1 MSDTKAGGQGQLF
14 ADDVLAETAVVMA
27 KNKGKADKSTAAHT
41 KAEPASGKAPG
52 GGRKGGRSRG
62 DADAGADKTDRRD
75 DPAAGS
81 DGAGDGEAA
90 HSNGAVKPPRST
102 KSKPGGGAQTAE
114 QMAKKQ
120 REISVSEFF
129 TKNRHLLGFDSP
141 RKALLTAVKEAVDN
155 SLDACEEARIL
166 PDLVVKIARIGQ
178 SEKQFTITIEDNGPG
193 IVKAQVPHVFGR
205 LLYGSKFHRL
215 RQSRGQ
221 QGIGISAAGMYGQL
235 TTGNAVRVRSK
246 PGKRGTPMAFEIR
259 IDTAKNRPDATEKVI
274 EWEKDHGTEVS
285 IDLEGE
291 YRRGQKSVEEF
302 LQLMA
307 VANPHVQLKFTDPD
321 NNVLEFQRGTKEL
334 PKEVEEIK
342 PHPHG
347 VELGI
352 LLKMIQE
359 SDNRTTSAFLQQ
371 DFSRVG
377 PTVAK
382 EICTTAGIKP
392 ETNPRRLDTAAVQKL
407 KTAIDATKIM
417 APPLSCIAP
426 IGEDLIV
433 AGLKKEVEA
442 DFYVAT
448 SRKPVVYRGHPFAI
462 EVGIAYGKPGDTLQ
476 LTEGGKIVEVATKKP
491 ETDEQLMG
499 AADEPIR
506 LIRFAN
512 RVPLVFQQ
520 SACAISKAV
529 IGTNWKNYGLQQPR
543 GALPIGPMV
552 VFVHIAS
559 VWVPFT
565 SESKE
570 AIASYDEIL
579 EELRLALMECGRKLG
594 IHVRKGRKLASEFK
608 KRNYIE
614 MYIPHVVAALKDIL
628 DLDDKA
634 VAKATANLT
643 TVLEKSRK
651 L

>member
-1 MSDTKAGGQGQLF
+1 MSNTSGQQSLF
-14 ADDVLAETAVVMA
+14 AGETDDDKMAASNAKKAPAGTPRGKKSKTVNAETMA
-27 KNKGKADKSTAAHT
+27 K
-41 KAEPASGKAPG
+41 
-52 GGRKGGRSRG
+52 R
-62 DADAGADKTDRRD
+62 
-75 DPAAGS
+75 
-81 DGAGDGEAA
+81 
-90 HSNGAVKPPRST
+90 
-102 KSKPGGGAQTAE
+102 
-114 QMAKKQ
+114 Q

-166 PDLVVKIARIGQ
+166 PDLKVTIERIGDN
-178 SEKQFTITIEDNGPG
+178 EKQFRMIVEDNGPG

-235 TTGNAVRVRSK
+235 TTGQPVRVRSK
-246 PGKRGTPMAFEIR
+246 AGRRAIPMQYTIR
-259 IDTAKNRPDATEKVI
+259 IDTAKNRPEAKDEPI
-274 EWEKDHGTEVS
+274 EWDKPHGTEVS
-285 IDLEGE
+285 IPMEGE
-291 YRRGQKSVEEF
+291 YRRGQRSIQEF
-302 LQLMA
+302 LKLMA
-307 VANPHVQLKFTDPD
+307 VSNPHVNLTFTEPD
-321 NNVLEFQRGTKEL
+321 GTVTEYVRNTKDL

-359 SDNRTTSAFLQQ
+359 SENRTVSAFLQQ

-377 PTVAK
+377 PGVAK
-382 EICTTAGIKP
+382 EICEKAGVKP
-392 ETNPRRLDTAAVQKL
+392 TTNPRRLDTKTVQKI
-407 KTAIDATKIM
+407 KDAIEATKIK
-417 APPLSCIAP
+417 APPLTCIAP
-426 IGEDLIV
+426 IGEELII

-442 DFYVAT
+442 DFYQAA
-448 SRKPVVYRGHPFAI
+448 SRKPVVYRGRPFAV
-462 EVGIAYGKPGDTLQ
+462 EVGIAYGRPGDTLEM
-476 LTEGGKIVEVATKKP
+476 TESGKIQQKSIKKN
-491 ETDEQLMG
+491 EELLMG
-499 AADEPIR
+499 NADEPVR

-520 SACAISKAV
+520 SACAITKAV
-529 IGTNWKNYGLQQPR
+529 VGTNWKNYGLQQPR

-552 VFVHIAS
+552 IFVHIAS

-570 AIASYDEIL
+570 AIAGYDEIMD
-579 EELRLALMECGRKLG
+579 ELKRALMECGRRLG
-594 IHVRKGRKLASEFK
+594 THVRKGKKLANEFK
-608 KRNYIE
+608 KRNYIT
-614 MYIPHVVAALKDIL
+614 MYIPHVVDALQEIL
-628 DLDDKA
+628 ELNEGE
-634 VAKATANLT
+634 VEQATGKLT
-643 TVLEKSRK
+643 DVLERSRK

>member
-1 MSDTKAGGQGQLF
+1 MSNTSGQQGLF
-14 ADDVLAETAVVMA
+14 AGETDDETMAASKPKKAATTRSKKGQAINAETMA
-27 KNKGKADKSTAAHT
+27 K
-41 KAEPASGKAPG
+41 
-52 GGRKGGRSRG
+52 R
-62 DADAGADKTDRRD
+62 
-75 DPAAGS
+75 
-81 DGAGDGEAA
+81 
-90 HSNGAVKPPRST
+90 
-102 KSKPGGGAQTAE
+102 
-114 QMAKKQ
+114 Q

-166 PDLVVKIARIGQ
+166 PDLKVTIERIGDN
-178 SEKQFTITIEDNGPG
+178 EKQFRMIVEDNGPG

-235 TTGNAVRVRSK
+235 TTGQPIKVRSK
-246 PGKRGTPMAFEIR
+246 AGRRAIPMQYTIR
-259 IDTAKNRPDATEKVI
+259 IDTAKNRPEAKDEPI
-274 EWEKDHGTEVS
+274 EWDKKHGTEVA
-285 IDLEGE
+285 IPMEGE
-291 YRRGQKSVEEF
+291 YRRGQRSIQEF
-302 LQLMA
+302 LKLMA
-307 VANPHVQLKFTDPD
+307 VSNPHVNLTFTEPD
-321 NNVLEFQRGTKEL
+321 GTVTEYVRNTKDL

-359 SDNRTTSAFLQQ
+359 SENRTVSAFLQQ

-377 PTVAK
+377 PGVAK
-382 EICTTAGIKP
+382 EICEKAGVKP
-392 ETNPRRLDTAAVQKL
+392 TTNPRRLDTKTVQKI
-407 KTAIDATKIM
+407 KDAIEETKIK
-417 APPLSCIAP
+417 APPLTCIAP
-426 IGEDLIV
+426 IGEDLII

-442 DFYVAT
+442 DFYQAA
-448 SRKPVVYRGHPFAI
+448 SRKPVVYRGRPFAV
-462 EVGIAYGKPGDTLQ
+462 EVGIAYGRPGDTLEM
-476 LTEGGKIVEVATKKP
+476 TESGKIQQKSVKKN
-491 ETDEQLMG
+491 EELLMG
-499 AADEPIR
+499 NADEPVR

-520 SACAISKAV
+520 SACAITKAV
-529 IGTNWKNYGLQQPR
+529 VGTNWKNYGLQQPR

-552 VFVHIAS
+552 IFVHIAS

-570 AIASYDEIL
+570 AIAGYDEIM
-579 EELRLALMECGRKLG
+579 EELKRALMECGRKLG
-594 IHVRKGRKLASEFK
+594 THVRKGKKLANEFK
-608 KRNYIE
+608 KRNYIT
-614 MYIPHVVAALKDIL
+614 MYIPHVVDALKDIL
-628 DLDDKA
+628 ELEDKE
-634 VAKATANLT
+634 VEQATGKLT
-643 TVLEKSRK
+643 DVLERSRK

>member
-1 MSDTKAGGQGQLF
+1 MSKNDSGQGQLF
-14 ADDVLAETAVVMA
+14 AGTEDTEKKPTAQKRADDD
-27 KNKGKADKSTAAHT
+27 GK
-41 KAEPASGKAPG
+41 
-52 GGRKGGRSRG
+52 
-62 DADAGADKTDRRD
+62 
-75 DPAAGS
+75 
-81 DGAGDGEAA
+81 
-90 HSNGAVKPPRST
+90 RST
-102 KSKPGGGAQTAE
+102 NGTAAE

-141 RKALLTAVKEAVDN
+141 RKALLTAVKEAIDN

-166 PDLVVKIARIGQ
+166 PDLRVKIARLGQ
-178 SEKQFTITIEDNGPG
+178 SEKQFTMIVEDNGPG
-193 IVKAQVPHVFGR
+193 IVKAQVPNVFGR

-221 QGIGISAAGMYGQL
+221 QGIGISAAGMYGLL
-235 TTGNAVRVRSK
+235 TTGKPVRVRTK
-246 PGKRGTPMAFEIR
+246 PGKKAVPLYFEIT
-259 IDTAKNRPDATEKVI
+259 IDTAKNRPDFTDKVI
-274 EWEKDHGTEVS
+274 EWEKDHGTEVT

-302 LQLMA
+302 LKLMA
-307 VANPHVQLKFTDPD
+307 VANPHVYLHYTDPD
-321 NNVLEFQRGTKEL
+321 GNVTEYHRATKEL
-334 PKEVEEIK
+334 PPHVEEIK

-352 LLKMIQE
+352 LLKMVAE
-359 SDNRTTSAFLQQ
+359 SENRTVSAFLQQ

-382 EICTTAGIKP
+382 EICEKAGIKP
-392 ETNPRRLDTAAVQKL
+392 EGNPRRLDSADVAKI
-407 KTAIDATKIM
+407 KAAIDATRIM
-417 APPLSCIAP
+417 SPPLSCIAP
-426 IGEDLIV
+426 IGEDLIIT
-433 AGLKKEVEA
+433 GLKKVVEA

-476 LTEGGKIVEVATKKP
+476 MTESGKIVEVATKKP
-491 ETDEQLMG
+491 DAEVLMG
-499 AADEPIR
+499 AADEPVR

-512 RVPLVFQQ
+512 RVPLVID
-520 SACAISKAV
+520 C
-529 IGTNWKNYGLQQPR
+529 NWKNYGLQQPR

-552 VFVHIAS
+552 IFVHFAS

-579 EELRLALMECGRKLG
+579 EELRLALMDAGRKLG
-594 IHVRKGRKLASEFK
+594 IFVRKGRKLAGEFK

-614 MYIPHVVAALKDIL
+614 TYIPHLVVALKDIL
-628 DLDDKA
+628 KLDEKEAQRARD
-634 VAKATANLT
+634 NLT
-643 TVLEKSRK
+643 NVLEKSRK

>member
-1 MSDTKAGGQGQLF
+1 MIAPGQQTLFDADPKMAADKTKSAKTSPEKAPPDQAPSDRVPAAPRGRG
-14 ADDVLAETAVVMA
+14 AETAESMA
-27 KNKGKADKSTAAHT
+27 K
-41 KAEPASGKAPG
+41 
-52 GGRKGGRSRG
+52 R
-62 DADAGADKTDRRD
+62 
-75 DPAAGS
+75 
-81 DGAGDGEAA
+81 
-90 HSNGAVKPPRST
+90 
-102 KSKPGGGAQTAE
+102 
-114 QMAKKQ
+114 Q

-166 PDLVVKIARIGQ
+166 PDIKVKIARIGQ
-178 SEKQFTITIEDNGPG
+178 SEKQFTMTVEDNGPG
-193 IVKAQVPHVFGR
+193 IVANQVGNVFGR

-221 QGIGISAAGMYGQL
+221 QGIGISAAGMYGLL
-235 TTGNAVRVRSK
+235 TTGHPVRVRTK
-246 PGKRGTPMAFEIR
+246 PGKRSVPLAFEIT
-259 IDTAKNRPDATEKVI
+259 IDTAKNRPDAKSQTI
-274 EWEKDHGTEVS
+274 EWDKEHGTEVS

-302 LQLMA
+302 LKLMA
-307 VANPHVQLKFTDPD
+307 VANPHAYVHYTDPD
-321 NNVLEFQRGTKEL
+321 GQVTEYQRATKEL
-334 PKEVEEIK
+334 PTEVEEIK

-352 LLKMIQE
+352 LLKMIGE
-359 SDNRTTSAFLQQ
+359 CDNRTTSAFLQE

-382 EICTTAGIKP
+382 EICEKAGIKP
-392 ETNPRRLDTAAVQKL
+392 ETNPRRLDTEHVAKIKA
-407 KTAIDATKIM
+407 AIDQTKIM

-426 IGEDLIV
+426 IGEELII

-476 LTEGGKIVEVATKKP
+476 MTEGGKIVEVAAKKP
-491 ETDEQLMG
+491 ESDEVLMG
-499 AADEPIR
+499 AADEPVR

-529 IGTNWKNYGLQQPR
+529 INTNWKNYGLQQPR

-552 VFVHIAS
+552 IFVHIAS

-579 EELRLALMECGRKLG
+579 EELRLALMEAGRKLG

-614 MYIPHVVAALKDIL
+614 MYIPHVVEALKEIL
-628 DLDDKA
+628 DLDDKE
-634 VAKATANLT
+634 VAKATSNLT
-643 TVLEKSRK
+643 VVLEKSRK

>member
-1 MSDTKAGGQGQLF
+1 MSDTSGQPSLFDADGNDTMATAKPKKGKSDGGGGS
-14 ADDVLAETAVVMA
+14 VTAET
-27 KNKGKADKSTAAHT
+27 
-41 KAEPASGKAPG
+41 
-52 GGRKGGRSRG
+52 
-62 DADAGADKTDRRD
+62 
-75 DPAAGS
+75 
-81 DGAGDGEAA
+81 
-90 HSNGAVKPPRST
+90 
-102 KSKPGGGAQTAE
+102 
-114 QMAKKQ
+114 MAKKQ

-166 PDLVVKIARIGQ
+166 PDIRVRIARIGQ
-178 SEKQFTITIEDNGPG
+178 SEKQFTMTVEDNGPG
-193 IVKAQVPHVFGR
+193 IVKAQVPNVFGR

-221 QGIGISAAGMYGQL
+221 QGIGISAAGMYGLL
-235 TTGNAVRVRSK
+235 TTGNPVRVRTK
-246 PGKRGTPMAFEIR
+246 PGKKAVPLYFEIT
-259 IDTAKNRPDATEKVI
+259 IDTAKNRPDYTDKVV

-291 YRRGQKSVEEF
+291 YRRGQRSVEEF
-302 LQLMA
+302 LKLMA
-307 VANPHVQLKFTDPD
+307 VANPHVYLHFTDPD
-321 NNVLEFQRGTKEL
+321 GNVTEYQRATKEL
-334 PKEVEEIK
+334 PPEVEEIK

-347 VELGI
+347 VELGV
-352 LLKMIQE
+352 LLKMIGE
-359 SDNRTTSAFLQQ
+359 SENRTVSAFLQE

-382 EICTTAGIKP
+382 EICQTAGIKP
-392 ETNPRRLDTAAVQKL
+392 ETNPRRLESSDVAKIKA
-407 KTAIDATKIM
+407 AIDQTKIM

-426 IGEDLIV
+426 IGEDLIIT
-433 AGLKKEVEA
+433 GLKKEVEA
-442 DFYVAT
+442 DFYIAT

-462 EVGIAYGKPGDTLQ
+462 EVGIAYGKPGDTLHM
-476 LTEGGKIVEVATKKP
+476 TDSGKIVEVATKKP
-491 ETDEQLMG
+491 ENQEVLMG
-499 AADEPIR
+499 AADEPVR

-529 IGTNWKNYGLQQPR
+529 IATNWKNYGLQQPR

-552 VFVHIAS
+552 IFVHIAS

-579 EELRLALMECGRKLG
+579 EELRLGLMEAGRKLG
-594 IHVRKGRKLASEFK
+594 THVRKGKKLANEFK

-614 MYIPHVVAALKDIL
+614 TYIPHLVVALKDIL
-628 DLDDKA
+628 KLDEKEATKA
-634 VAKATANLT
+634 RDNLT

>member
-1 MSDTKAGGQGQLF
+1 MSNTSGQQDLF
-14 ADDVLAETAVVMA
+14 AGATDDDTMAASKAKKAPAEAKKTSRSKTINAETMA
-27 KNKGKADKSTAAHT
+27 K
-41 KAEPASGKAPG
+41 
-52 GGRKGGRSRG
+52 R
-62 DADAGADKTDRRD
+62 
-75 DPAAGS
+75 
-81 DGAGDGEAA
+81 
-90 HSNGAVKPPRST
+90 
-102 KSKPGGGAQTAE
+102 
-114 QMAKKQ
+114 Q

-166 PDLVVKIARIGQ
+166 PDIKVTIQRIGNN
-178 SEKQFTITIEDNGPG
+178 EKQFTMIVEDNGPG

-235 TTGNAVRVRSK
+235 TTGQPVKVRSK
-246 PGKRGTPMAFEIR
+246 AGRRAVPMQYTIR
-259 IDTAKNRPDATEKVI
+259 IDTAKNRPEAKDEPI
-274 EWEKDHGTEVS
+274 EWDKKHGTEVS
-285 IDLEGE
+285 IPMEGE
-291 YRRGQKSVEEF
+291 YRRGQRSIQEF
-302 LQLMA
+302 LKLMA
-307 VANPHVQLKFTDPD
+307 VSNPHVNLTFTEPD
-321 NNVLEFQRGTKEL
+321 GSVTEYVRNTNEL

-359 SDNRTTSAFLQQ
+359 SENRTVSAFLQQ

-382 EICTTAGIKP
+382 EICEKAGVNTTS
-392 ETNPRRLDTAAVQKL
+392 NPRRLDTKTVQKL
-407 KTAIDATKIM
+407 KDAIEATKIK
-417 APPLSCIAP
+417 APPLTCIAP
-426 IGEDLIV
+426 IGEDLII

-442 DFYVAT
+442 DFYQAA
-448 SRKPVVYRGHPFAI
+448 SRKPVVYRGRPFAV
-462 EVGIAYGKPGDTLQ
+462 EVGIAYGRPGDTLEM
-476 LTEGGKIVEVATKKP
+476 TEAGKIVEKSVKKN
-491 ETDEQLMG
+491 DELLMG
-499 AADEPIR
+499 NADEPVR

-520 SACAISKAV
+520 SACAITKAV
-529 IGTNWKNYGLQQPR
+529 VNTKWKNYGLQQPR

-552 VFVHIAS
+552 IFVHIAS

-570 AIASYDEIL
+570 AIASYDEIMD
-579 EELRLALMECGRKLG
+579 ELKRALMECGRKLG
-594 IHVRKGRKLASEFK
+594 THVRKGKKLANEFK
-608 KRNYIE
+608 KRNYIT
-614 MYIPHVVAALKDIL
+614 MYIPHVVDALKDIL
-628 DLDDKA
+628 ELEDKE
-634 VAKATANLT
+634 VEKATGNLT
-643 TVLEKSRK
+643 DVLERSRK

>member
-1 MSDTKAGGQGQLF
+1 MSKKTEQQGLFAAGGDAKNNGSEAKLAKEPKGPKVKSDTGG
-14 ADDVLAETAVVMA
+14 V
-27 KNKGKADKSTAAHT
+27 
-41 KAEPASGKAPG
+41 
-52 GGRKGGRSRG
+52 
-62 DADAGADKTDRRD
+62 
-75 DPAAGS
+75 
-81 DGAGDGEAA
+81 
-90 HSNGAVKPPRST
+90 
-102 KSKPGGGAQTAE
+102 TAE
-114 QMAKKQ
+114 AMGQRQ

-155 SLDACEEARIL
+155 SLDACEEGRIL
-166 PDLVVKIARIGQ
+166 PDLKVSIKRLDGQ
-178 SEKQFTITIEDNGPG
+178 DDKFTMTVEDNGPG
-193 IVKAQVPHVFGR
+193 IVKAQVPNVFGR

-221 QGIGISAAGMYGQL
+221 QGIGISAAGMYGLL
-235 TTGNAVRVRSK
+235 TTGNPVRVRSK
-246 PGKRGTPMAFEIR
+246 PGKRSVPLYFEIR
-259 IDTAKNRPDATEKVI
+259 IDSSKNRPIWTDKEI
-274 EWEKDHGTEVS
+274 DWEKDHGTEVA

-302 LQLMA
+302 LKLMA
-307 VANPHVQLKFTDPD
+307 VANPHVQLHYTDPD
-321 NNVLEFQRGTKEL
+321 GNVTEYQRATSEL

-352 LLKMIQE
+352 LIKMLQDTECKTIGE
-359 SDNRTTSAFLQQ
+359 SLQD

-377 PTVAK
+377 PSVAK
-382 EICTTAGIKP
+382 EICGLAGIKP
-392 ETNPRRLDTAAVQKL
+392 DTNPRRLATEHVVKL
-407 KTAIDATKIM
+407 KKAIDATKIM

-426 IGEDLIV
+426 IGEDLIIT
-433 AGLKKEVEA
+433 GLKKEVEA
-442 DFYVAT
+442 DFYLAT
-448 SRKPVVYRGHPFAI
+448 SRKPVVYRGRPFAI
-462 EVGIAYGKPGDTLQ
+462 ECGIAYGKPGDTLEM
-476 LTEGGKIVEVATKKP
+476 TAEGKIVEVAVKKP
-491 ETDEQLMG
+491 NEEALMG

-512 RVPLVFQQ
+512 RVPLIFQQ
-520 SACAISKAV
+520 AACAITKAV

-570 AIASYDEIL
+570 AIAGYDEIL
-579 EELRLALMECGRKLG
+579 DELRLGLMECGRKLG
-594 IHVRKGRKLASEFK
+594 THVRKGKKLANEFK

-614 MYIPHVVAALKDIL
+614 TYIPHVVVALKDIL
-628 DLDDKA
+628 KFDDKTA
-634 VAKATANLT
+634 QSALANLT

>member
-1 MSDTKAGGQGQLF
+1 MNKNEGEQGQLF
-14 ADDVLAETAVVMA
+14 A
-27 KNKGKADKSTAAHT
+27 ADAADT
-41 KAEPASGKAPG
+41 KAQEKKAMATDKTKKAGASGG
-52 GGRKGGRSRG
+52 G
-62 DADAGADKTDRRD
+62 
-75 DPAAGS
+75 
-81 DGAGDGEAA
+81 
-90 HSNGAVKPPRST
+90 
-102 KSKPGGGAQTAE
+102 GGGAGETAE
-114 QMAKKQ
+114 TMAKRQ

-155 SLDACEEARIL
+155 SLDACEEARIQ
-166 PDLVVKIARIGQ
+166 PDIKVKIARIGT
-178 SEKQFTITIEDNGPG
+178 SEKQFTVTVEDNGPG
-193 IVKAQVPHVFGR
+193 IVAAQVGNVFGR

-221 QGIGISAAGMYGQL
+221 QGIGISAAGMYGLL
-235 TTGNAVRVRSK
+235 TTGNPVRVKSK
-246 PGKRGTPMAFEIR
+246 PGKRAQAYAFEIT
-259 IDTAKNRPDATEKVI
+259 IDTAKNRPDVVQKAYDWGEK
-274 EWEKDHGTEVS
+274 EHGTEVS

-302 LQLMA
+302 LKLMA
-307 VANPHVQLKFTDPD
+307 VANPHVYLHYTDPD
-321 NNVLEFQRGTKEL
+321 NNVTEYQRATKEL
-334 PKEVEEIK
+334 PQVVEEIK

-347 VELGI
+347 VELGV
-352 LLKMIQE
+352 LLKMVNE
-359 SDNRTTSAFLQQ
+359 SENRTVSAFLQE

-382 EICTTAGIKP
+382 EICEKAGVKPDSNPKRLETSDVAKIK
-392 ETNPRRLDTAAVQKL
+392 A
-407 KTAIDATKIM
+407 AIDTTKIM

-426 IGEDLIV
+426 IGEELIIT
-433 AGLKKEVEA
+433 GLKKEVEA

-462 EVGIAYGKPGDTLQ
+462 EVGIAYGKPGDTLVM
-476 LTEGGKIVEVATKKP
+476 TDTGKIVEVATKKP
-491 ETDEQLMG
+491 ENQEVLMG
-499 AADEPIR
+499 AADEPVR

-520 SACAISKAV
+520 SACAITKAV
-529 IGTNWKNYGLQQPR
+529 IDTNWKNYGLQQPR

-552 VFVHIAS
+552 VFVHFAS

-565 SESKE
+565 SEAKE

-579 EELRLALMECGRKLG
+579 EELRLALMDAGRKLG
-594 IHVRKGRKLASEFK
+594 SHVRKGKKLANEFK

-614 MYIPHVVAALKDIL
+614 IYIPHLVVALKDIL
-628 DLDDKA
+628 KLDDKDA
-634 VAKATANLT
+634 SKARDNLT
-643 TVLEKSRK
+643 VVLEKSRK

>member
-1 MSDTKAGGQGQLF
+1 MSNQTGQQNLF
-14 ADDVLAETAVVMA
+14 AETNDTTMA
-27 KNKGKADKSTAAHT
+27 
-41 KAEPASGKAPG
+41 
-52 GGRKGGRSRG
+52 
-62 DADAGADKTDRRD
+62 ADKT
-75 DPAAGS
+75 PKAPTPETAAPK
-81 DGAGDGEAA
+81 AA
-90 HSNGAVKPPRST
+90 REPKPRAAPV
-102 KSKPGGGAQTAE
+102 TAE
-114 QMAKKQ
+114 SMAKRQ

-166 PDLVVKIARIGQ
+166 PELHVKISRIGT
-178 SEKQFTITIEDNGPG
+178 SDKQFTMTVEDNGPG

-235 TTGNAVRVRSK
+235 TTGAPVRVRSK
-246 PGKRGTPMAFEIR
+246 AGKKAIPLAFEIR
-259 IDTAKNRPDATEKVI
+259 IDTAKNRPDATDKVI

-285 IDLEGE
+285 IDMEGE
-291 YRRGQKSVEEF
+291 YRRGQKSIEEF
-302 LQLMA
+302 LKLMA
-307 VANPHVQLKFTDPD
+307 VANPHVSLTFTDPD
-321 NNVLEFQRGTKEL
+321 GNVSQYERGTKEL

-359 SDNRTTSAFLQQ
+359 SENRTVSAFLQQ

-382 EICTTAGIKP
+382 EICNKAGVKP
-392 ETNPRRLDTAAVQKL
+392 ESNPRRLDPQAVQKL
-407 KTAIDATKIM
+407 KAAIDTTKIM

-442 DFYVAT
+442 DYYLAT

-462 EVGIAYGKPGDTLQ
+462 EVGIAYGKPGDTLEM
-476 LTEGGKIVEVATKKP
+476 TDSGKIVEVATKKP
-491 ETDEQLMG
+491 EQEALMG

-529 IGTNWKNYGLQQPR
+529 IATNWKNYGLQQPR

-579 EELRLALMECGRKLG
+579 EELRLALMDCGRKLG
-594 IHVRKGRKLASEFK
+594 TFVRKGKKLASEFK

-614 MYIPHVVAALKDIL
+614 TYIPHLVIALKDIL
-628 DLDDKA
+628 KLDDKA
-634 VAKATANLT
+634 AAKARENLT
-643 TVLEKSRK
+643 AVLEKSRK

>member
-1 MSDTKAGGQGQLF
+1 MSTATGQRNLFDTAAPMADAKEPKAPKEPKGPKEPKEPRAAKNG
-14 ADDVLAETAVVMA
+14 ETAESMA
-27 KNKGKADKSTAAHT
+27 K
-41 KAEPASGKAPG
+41 
-52 GGRKGGRSRG
+52 R
-62 DADAGADKTDRRD
+62 
-75 DPAAGS
+75 
-81 DGAGDGEAA
+81 
-90 HSNGAVKPPRST
+90 
-102 KSKPGGGAQTAE
+102 
-114 QMAKKQ
+114 Q

-141 RKALLTAVKEAVDN
+141 RKALLTAVKEAIDN
-155 SLDACEEARIL
+155 SLDACEETRIL
-166 PDLVVKIARIGQ
+166 PDLKVKITRIGQ
-178 SEKQFTITIEDNGPG
+178 SEKQFTMTVEDNGPG
-193 IVKAQVPHVFGR
+193 IVANQVGNVFGR

-221 QGIGISAAGMYGQL
+221 QGIGISAAGMYGLL
-235 TTGNAVRVRSK
+235 TTGHPVRVRTK
-246 PGKRGTPMAFEIR
+246 PGKRSVPLSFEIT
-259 IDTAKNRPDATEKVI
+259 IDTAKNRPDASSKPI

-302 LQLMA
+302 LKLMA
-307 VANPHVQLKFTDPD
+307 VANPHAYVHYTDPD
-321 NNVLEFQRGTKEL
+321 GHVTEYQRATKEL
-334 PKEVEEIK
+334 PAEVEEIK

-352 LLKMIQE
+352 LLKMIGE

-382 EICTTAGIKP
+382 EICEKAGIRP
-392 ETNPRRLDTAAVQKL
+392 ESNPRRLDSSDVAKIKA
-407 KTAIDATKIM
+407 AIDATKIM
-417 APPLSCIAP
+417 SPPLSCIAP
-426 IGEDLIV
+426 IGEDLIIT
-433 AGLKKEVEA
+433 GLKKEVEA

-476 LTEGGKIVEVATKKP
+476 VTEGGKIVEVATKKP
-491 ETDEQLMG
+491 QADEVLMG

-529 IGTNWKNYGLQQPR
+529 IATNWKNYGLQQPR

-579 EELRLALMECGRKLG
+579 EELRLALMEAGRKLG

-614 MYIPHVVAALKDIL
+614 MYIPHVVEALKDIL
-628 DLDDKA
+628 DLDDKE
-634 VAKATANLT
+634 VAKATTNLAS
-643 TVLEKSRK
+643 VLEKSRK

>member
-1 MSDTKAGGQGQLF
+1 MKPASGQQDLFGSATKME
-14 ADDVLAETAVVMA
+14 DDKEGKAA
-27 KNKGKADKSTAAHT
+27 KGKADKKPAE
-41 KAEPASGKAPG
+41 KAKQAE
-52 GGRKGGRSRG
+52 KGG
-62 DADAGADKTDRRD
+62 
-75 DPAAGS
+75 
-81 DGAGDGEAA
+81 E
-90 HSNGAVKPPRST
+90 
-102 KSKPGGGAQTAE
+102 TAE
-114 QMAKKQ
+114 SMSKRQ

-166 PDLVVKIARIGQ
+166 PDLRVKIARIGQ
-178 SEKQFTITIEDNGPG
+178 SEKQFTMTVEDNGPG
-193 IVKAQVPHVFGR
+193 IVKAQVPNVFGR

-221 QGIGISAAGMYGQL
+221 QGIGISAAGMYGLL
-235 TTGNAVRVRSK
+235 TTGNPVRVRTK
-246 PGKRGTPMAFEIR
+246 PGKKSVPLYFEIT
-259 IDTAKNRPDATEKVI
+259 IDTAKNRPDFTDKVI

-302 LQLMA
+302 LKLMA
-307 VANPHVQLKFTDPD
+307 VANPHVYLHYTDPD
-321 NNVLEFQRGTKEL
+321 GQVTEYQRATRQL
-334 PKEVEEIK
+334 PQEVEEIK

-347 VELGI
+347 VELGV
-352 LLKMIQE
+352 LLKMVNE
-359 SDNRTTSAFLQQ
+359 SENRTTSAFLQG

-382 EICTTAGIKP
+382 EICEKAGIKP
-392 ETNPRRLDTAAVQKL
+392 ETNPRRLDSSDVAKIKA
-407 KTAIDATKIM
+407 AIDATKIM

-426 IGEDLIV
+426 IGEELIL
-433 AGLKKEVEA
+433 AGLRKEVEA

-476 LTEGGKIVEVATKKP
+476 ITDGGKIVEVATRKP
-491 ETDEQLMG
+491 QSDEVLMG

-520 SACAISKAV
+520 SACAITKAV
-529 IGTNWKNYGLQQPR
+529 IATNWKNYGLQQPR

-579 EELRLALMECGRKLG
+579 EELRLGLMEAGRKLG

-614 MYIPHVVAALKDIL
+614 MYIPHVVEALKDIL

-634 VAKATANLT
+634 VTKATTNLA

>member
-1 MSDTKAGGQGQLF
+1 MSTEIGQKNLFEASEKTTMATAKEPKAREPRAKSGP
-14 ADDVLAETAVVMA
+14 AETAETMA
-27 KNKGKADKSTAAHT
+27 K
-41 KAEPASGKAPG
+41 
-52 GGRKGGRSRG
+52 R
-62 DADAGADKTDRRD
+62 
-75 DPAAGS
+75 
-81 DGAGDGEAA
+81 
-90 HSNGAVKPPRST
+90 
-102 KSKPGGGAQTAE
+102 
-114 QMAKKQ
+114 Q

-166 PDLVVKIARIGQ
+166 PDIKVRISRIGQ
-178 SEKQFTITIEDNGPG
+178 SEKQYTMTVEDNGPG
-193 IVKAQVPHVFGR
+193 IVATQVGNVFGR

-221 QGIGISAAGMYGQL
+221 QGIGISAAGMYGLL
-235 TTGNAVRVRSK
+235 TTGNPVRVKSK
-246 PGKRGTPMAFEIR
+246 PGKRAQANSFEIT
-259 IDTAKNRPDATEKVI
+259 IDTAKNRPDVVQKPFD
-274 EWEKDHGTEVS
+274 WGEKDHGTEVS

-291 YRRGQKSVEEF
+291 YRRGQKSVDEF
-302 LQLMA
+302 LKLMA
-307 VANPHVQLKFTDPD
+307 VANPHVYLHYTDPD
-321 NNVLEFQRGTKEL
+321 GNVIEYQRATKEL
-334 PKEVEEIK
+334 PPEVEEIK

-347 VELGI
+347 VELGV
-352 LLKMIQE
+352 LLKMVNE
-359 SDNRTTSAFLQQ
+359 SENRTVSAFLQE

-382 EICTTAGIKP
+382 EICAKAGIKP
-392 ETNPRRLDTAAVQKL
+392 ESNPRRLETSDVAKIKA
-407 KTAIDATKIM
+407 AIDQTKIM

-426 IGEDLIV
+426 IGEDLIIT
-433 AGLKKEVEA
+433 GLKKEVEA

-462 EVGIAYGKPGDTLQ
+462 EVGIAYGKPGDTLHM
-476 LTEGGKIVEVATKKP
+476 TDSGKIVEVATKKP
-491 ETDEQLMG
+491 DNAEVLMG
-499 AADEPIR
+499 AADEPVR

-529 IGTNWKNYGLQQPR
+529 IDCNWKNYGLQQPR

-552 VFVHIAS
+552 IFVHFAS

-565 SESKE
+565 SEAKE

-579 EELRLALMECGRKLG
+579 EELRLALMDAGRKLG
-594 IHVRKGRKLASEFK
+594 IHVRKGKKLANEFK

-614 MYIPHVVAALKDIL
+614 IYIPHLVVALKDIL
-628 DLDDKA
+628 KLDDKD
-634 VAKATANLT
+634 VTKARDNLT